1 MVDVRMDRTPVVHV
15 IDDDP
20 LVLRSTISIVKSMR
34 LLGIE
39 HVSAEAF
46 LGTYKEDVV
55 SCLVTDQRL
64 PGMSGVELLRI
75 LRRSGFVIPTIIL
88 TGFPETSLAVD
99 AMKAGAVTF
108 LEKSNASHRIC
119 DAISES
125 LQRCARLLDQK
136 TEAQRLRRI
145 KNSLTNDETQVLQL
159 ASQGKLNK
167 EIAFECGV
175 QLRTIEVWRSHL
187 MSKIGA
193 TSFSDLM
200 RYAISLEEVEKIEP
214 LNGNPNSDW

>member
-1 MVDVRMDRTPVVHV
+1 MMNVRMDQTPVVHV
-15 IDDDP
+15 VDDDP
-20 LVLRSTISIVKSMR
+20 LVLRSTISIVNSMR

-46 LGTYKEDVV
+46 LGTYKKEVV

-64 PGMSGVELLRI
+64 PGMSGLELLRL

-88 TGFPETSLAVD
+88 TGFPETPLAVE

-108 LEKSNASHRIC
+108 LEKANASHRIC

-125 LQRCARLLDQK
+125 LRLCAVLLDQK
-136 TEAQRLRRI
+136 TESQRLRKI
-145 KNSLTNDETQVLQL
+145 AKSLTNNELRVLQL
-159 ASQGKLNK
+159 ASQGNLNK

-200 RYAISLEEVEKIEP
+200 RFAISLEELEKIE
-214 LNGNPNSDW
+214 